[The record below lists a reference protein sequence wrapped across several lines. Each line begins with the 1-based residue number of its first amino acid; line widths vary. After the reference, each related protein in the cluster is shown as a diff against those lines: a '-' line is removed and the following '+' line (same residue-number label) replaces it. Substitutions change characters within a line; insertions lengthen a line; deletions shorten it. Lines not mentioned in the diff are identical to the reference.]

1 MFTSYLRIAWRN
13 LWKQKV
19 FAAVN
24 VTGMSIAICAAL
36 LLSLTAY
43 KEWSYDDFQQNRDHI
58 YQLYREDHQTNG
70 TSISKSFSEP
80 MADVLRKEVP
90 GIKHVSRIGGGNIPV
105 RYKDKNIYLDVEM
118 VDADYLRMF
127 SFPLQKGSPEKAL
140 DRLDQV
146 VLTRQSATS
155 LFNQDDPVG
164 KTVEVNIGDQW
175 KPFVVSAVADNI
187 PDNSSLS
194 FEALVRFENV
204 EDYAEIRNDWHISSY
219 PVMLEMAPAVSRTA
233 LRKDLVQV
241 AHKYMADLIRDLKG
255 MGGTPDDE
263 GEFLRIQTI
272 PLKDLHLSPYSV
284 FGAGLNPS
292 YPWMMLLLACLII
305 GIACVNF
312 INLSI
317 AKSFTRG
324 SEIGLRKALGAMDR
338 QLMLQ
343 FWSEAFLLCFVSLLL
358 SLLLAVLLL
367 PYYNATFRHALSF
380 RLFQNGWLILG
391 TAATFFGLTLLAG
404 GYPAWKIARVNIIQ
418 VLKGKLN
425 LSRGGGVRNGLI
437 VFQFMVAALLI
448 SCTVVIWQ
456 QLDFIR
462 ATPLGYNT
470 TQVISIPM
478 GSAPQQSITAMRTR
492 LASEPE
498 VESVSAGTLN
508 LGIGKD
514 GSSGNWTLGFD
525 YKGTHVNTQAM
536 VVDYDYAKT
545 LGLTLLAG
553 RDFSRQYGA
562 DTTGVVIN
570 EQMAK
575 QLGEKDPLNIVY
587 NANGTNYHVIGVVK
601 DYHFES
607 LRKKIDPLML
617 SLSASTRKNYLFV
630 RVNTDHPA
638 TTMGRISTIWK
649 ETDPLT
655 TSDPSFLD
663 ENTDRLYRQEARFS
677 KIFMSG
683 AVLAILISC
692 MGLFAI
698 AVLVMAQR
706 RREIG
711 IRKVLGASVGSI
723 VMLLSKD
730 FLKLVLIAV
739 LAATP
744 ISWYLMQ
751 RWLNGFALHVEIHWW
766 MFAGVCAVA
775 VVIAL
780 ATTSLQTVRAALANP
795 VESLKTD

>member
-24 VTGMSIAICAAL
+24 VAGMSIAICAAL

-43 KEWSYDDFQQNRDHI
+43 KEWSYDDFQQKRDHI
-58 YQLYREDHQTNG
+58 YQLYREDHRTNG
-70 TSISKSFSEP
+70 THISKSFSEP
-80 MADVLRKEVP
+80 MAGVLRKEVP
-90 GIKHVSRIGGGNIPV
+90 GVKHVTRIGGDNLFV
-105 RYKDKNIYLDVEM
+105 RYKDKSIYLDVQM
-118 VDADYLRMF
+118 TDPDYLQMF
-127 SFPLQKGSPEKAL
+127 SFPLQKGNAHTAL
-140 DRLDQV
+140 DRLDQL
-146 VLTRQSATS
+146 VLTQGAAAS
-155 LFNQDDPVG
+155 LFSQDDPIG
-164 KTVEVNIGDQW
+164 KTVEINIGDQW

-187 PDNSSLS
+187 PDNSSIS
-194 FEALVRFENV
+194 FEALIRFENV
-204 EDYAEIRNDWHISSY
+204 EDYAAIRNDWHTSSY
-219 PVMLEMAPAVSRTA
+219 PVMLEVAPAVSMAT
-233 LRKDLVQV
+233 LRKDLVPV
-241 AHKYMADLIRDLKG
+241 AHKYMGDLIKDLTG
-255 MGGTPDDE
+255 MGGTPDED
-263 GEFLRIQTI
+263 GEFLRIRTI

-284 FGAGLNPS
+284 FGTGLNPF
-292 YPWMMLLLACLII
+292 YPWMMLMLACLIT

-317 AKSFTRG
+317 ARSFTRG

-343 FWSEAFLLCFVSLLL
+343 FWSEAFLLCFISLLL
-358 SLLLAVLLL
+358 SLLLATLLL
-367 PYYNATFRHALSF
+367 PYYNATFKHDLSF

-391 TAATFFGLTLLAG
+391 TAATFFGITLLAG

-425 LSRGGGVRNGLI
+425 LSGSGGVRNGLI

-448 SCTVVIWQ
+448 SCTVIIWQ
-456 QLDFIR
+456 QLNFIR

-470 TQVISIPM
+470 TQVISIPV
-478 GSAPQQSITAMRTR
+478 GNAPQQALTAIRNR
-492 LASEPE
+492 LASEPS
-498 VESVSAGTLN
+498 VESITASTLN

-525 YKGTHVNTQAM
+525 YKGNHVNTQAM

-587 NANGTNYHVIGVVK
+587 NANGNDYHVIGVVK

-607 LRKKIDPLML
+607 LRKKIEPLML
-617 SLSASTRKNYLFV
+617 SISASARKSYLFV
-630 RVNTDHPA
+630 KVNTNHPA
-638 TTMGRISTIWK
+638 ATMDRISAIWK
-649 ETDPLT
+649 EIDPLT
-655 TSDPSFLD
+655 KSDPSFLD

-706 RREIG
+706 RKEVG
-711 IRKVLGASVGSI
+711 IRKVLGASVSSI

-744 ISWYLMQ
+744 VSWYLMQ
-751 RWLNGFALHVEIHWW
+751 RWLNGFALHVEIQWW
-766 MFAGVCAVA
+766 MFAGVCGLAVL
-775 VVIAL
+775 IAL
-780 ATTSLQTVRAALANP
+780 ATTSLQAVKAALANP
-795 VESLKTD
+795 VESLKVD